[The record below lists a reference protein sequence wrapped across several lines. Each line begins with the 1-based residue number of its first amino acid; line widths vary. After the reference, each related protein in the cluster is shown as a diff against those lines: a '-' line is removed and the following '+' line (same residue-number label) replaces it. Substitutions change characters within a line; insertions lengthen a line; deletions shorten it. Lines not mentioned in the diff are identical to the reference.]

1 MAGFWWENSDPR
13 GAGVP
18 RLGPAQK
25 QRLPAQAAA
34 ALQEV
39 NRELGEA
46 VAASDTVE
54 LQDLGQTAKEASD
67 AIHRMET
74 AFTDAEIDELLG
86 MRDEPPVNL
95 HELQG
100 LDRALQTISGK
111 LTNNLAKLTELDEH
125 IAMERRKLDEA
136 EDEFSRRCIV
146 ERVRGLGDER
156 ASRLEAVSANNEA
169 LRSQI
174 NRMRETINCLLHEDT
189 TLAERI
195 RTLFREQGYHDSEHP
210 HSNWN
215 DNLYT
220 GASPDWWWWRG
231 ADACPCTIRQRWTE
245 RVGQKPPTEH
255 RACLGQ
261 TCWQSGSCASW
272 DHRLCCF
279 LAPESPRKN
288 SRLPGWLEIS
298 GQWPWLLEV
307 YFL

>member
-1 MAGFWWENSDPR
+1 M
-13 GAGVP
+13 
-18 RLGPAQK
+18 GPAQK
-25 QRLPAQAAA
+25 QRLLAQAAA

-46 VAASDTVE
+46 AAARDTVE

-67 AIHRMET
+67 AICRMET

-95 HELQG
+95 HELRG
-100 LDRALQTISGK
+100 LDRALQTISGE
-111 LTNNLAKLTELDEH
+111 LTSSLAKLTELDEH
-125 IAMERRKLDEA
+125 IAKERRKLDEA

-146 ERVRGLGDER
+146 ERVWGLGDER
-156 ASRLEAVSANNEA
+156 ASHLEAVLANNEA

-195 RTLFREQGYHDSEHP
+195 RTLFREQGITIA
-210 HSNWN
+210 SNWN

-220 GASPDWWWWRG
+220 GASPDWWWQRG
-231 ADACPCTIRQRWTE
+231 ADSCPCTIRQRWTE

-261 TCWQSGSCASW
+261 TRWQSGSCASW
-272 DHRLCCF
+272 DHRLCRF
-279 LAPESPRKN
+279 LAPESPRKI
-288 SRLPGWLEIS
+288 SRLPGWLEVS
-298 GQWPWLLEV
+298 MQWPWLLEV